1 MKPGSPPKANWGRP
15 QSIARS
21 NRADARDTRAGKSP
35 GEALVHPCPRQYVIQ
50 GMLRRHGSFRAGDPR
65 SNPASPPASQ
75 ADPAPQTGPVPQTD
89 SRRKGPPRRSI
100 LFPGSVRR
108 DPASRSATET
118 RLESSPPLAHS
129 ASVGSCGQ
137 FQNPSNTRN
146 TRCQAFPA
154 DYQAPKFS
162 LIVGFPCKNST
173 NLHFS
178 RCVANCN
185 RKRFASGKV
194 LVGKALRP
202 TLVIRP
208 VPNYDGS

>member
-1 MKPGSPPKANWGRP
+1 MPQALGPLRLQHTWSETRRGRHEMIPGSPPKANWGRP

-35 GEALVHPCPRQYVIQ
+35 GEARVHPCPRQYVIQ
-50 GMLRRHGSFRAGDPR
+50 GMLRRHGSFRAGYLCL
-65 SNPASPPASQ
+65 NLLSPPASQ
-75 ADPAPQTGPVPQTD
+75 ADPC
-89 SRRKGPPRRSI
+89 RRQARCHRQIRDEKVRHDDGLY

-162 LIVGFPCKNST
+162 LIVGFPCK
-173 NLHFS
+173 
-178 RCVANCN
+178 
-185 RKRFASGKV
+185 K
-194 LVGKALRP
+194 
-202 TLVIRP
+202 
-208 VPNYDGS
+208 